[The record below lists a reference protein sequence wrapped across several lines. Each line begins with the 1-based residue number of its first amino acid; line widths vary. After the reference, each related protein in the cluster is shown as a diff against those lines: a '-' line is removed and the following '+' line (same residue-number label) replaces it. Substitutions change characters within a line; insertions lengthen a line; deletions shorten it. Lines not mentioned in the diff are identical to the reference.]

1 MRTEDLQLFVTIAE
15 TGSMTQAGDR
25 LGLAKSVV
33 SRRLAE
39 LEHELGVA
47 LFARSTRQMRLTAE
61 GEDFRERIRPVLDGL
76 EAATEALG
84 AARGELRGV
93 MRVAAP
99 VSFGHTRLAAAL
111 FEFARLH
118 PAVELRVELS
128 DRQVDLLAEGF
139 DLAIRIGRLGDS
151 SLVARR
157 LTLSRRVVVC
167 SPEFARIHGRPR
179 TLEELA
185 ALPVVAYSN
194 RSIAREWLFATA
206 YGERSIHP
214 SVRLFLDSGEAALQ
228 AAIAGLGATV
238 TPTFLAAGPV
248 SRGELQVL
256 PIEGATPVADDIH
269 ALRSAQLRPPRRVRA
284 LIDHLVT
291 TFREPPAWDA
301 GFASVAESATV
312 SSAD

>member
-33 SRRLAE
+33 SRRLAD
-39 LEHELGVA
+39 LEQELGAA

-61 GEDFRERIRPVLDGL
+61 GEDFRERILPVLAGL

-84 AARGELRGV
+84 AARAELGGV
-93 MRVAAP
+93 LRVAGP

-118 PAVELRVELS
+118 PAIELRVELS

-151 SLVARR
+151 SLAARR
-157 LTLSRRVVVC
+157 LTTSRRVVVC
-167 SPEFARIHGRPR
+167 SPEFARLHGLPR

-185 ALPVVAYSN
+185 GLPAVAYSN
-194 RSIAREWLFATA
+194 RSLAREWLFATD

-214 SVRLFLDSGEAALQ
+214 AVRLYVDSGEAALQ
-228 AAIAGLGATV
+228 AATAGLGVTV

-248 SRGELQVL
+248 SRGELLVL
-256 PIEGATPVADDIH
+256 AIDGATPVADDIH
-269 ALRSAQLRPPRRVRA
+269 ALRPAQLRPPRRVRA
-284 LIDHLVT
+284 LVDHLVAA
-291 TFREPPAWDA
+291 FREPPAWDA
-301 GFASVAESATV
+301 VFAPVAGTATV